1 MHRINLLLGAVSLAT
16 VGWLSPAQAQS
27 SAPAAQGRQAAIGE
41 LDCRTLLRL
50 SGDERDFTII
60 YFHGFVSG
68 RSNLQVLP
76 VQELAAATD
85 QVIDRCIDKPGEKLL
100 AVFEQVRGKK

>member
-1 MHRINLLLGAVSLAT
+1 MSRLNLVALAAG
-16 VGWLSPAQAQS
+16 VALSAGLAPVFAQS
-27 SAPAAQGRQAAIGE
+27 APPASQGKQASLGE

-50 SGDERDFTII
+50 GGDERDFTII

-68 RSNLQVLP
+68 RNNVQLLP

-100 AVFEQVRGKK
+100 AVFEQVRGRK

>member
-1 MHRINLLLGAVSLAT
+1 MTRFLPVVLAAGFAT
-16 VGWLSPAQAQS
+16 SAGLAPALAQTPP
-27 SAPAAQGRQAAIGE
+27 PAAQGKQVPISE

-50 SGDERDFTII
+50 GGEERDFTII

-76 VQELAAATD
+76 VQELAEATD
-85 QVIDRCIDKPGEKLL
+85 KVIERCIDKPGDKLL
-100 AVFEQVRGKK
+100 AVFEQVRGRK